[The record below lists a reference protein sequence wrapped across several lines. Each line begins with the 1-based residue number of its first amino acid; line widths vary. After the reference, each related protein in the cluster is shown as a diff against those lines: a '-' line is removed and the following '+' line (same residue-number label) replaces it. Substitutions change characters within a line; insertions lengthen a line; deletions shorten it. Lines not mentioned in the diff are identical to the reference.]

1 MRPDTGTVVVLGEE
15 QAEEAEGG
23 IPRLSDAVRWGV
35 QEQPS
40 PQLELFASS
49 TVLA

>member
-1 MRPDTGTVVVLGEE
+1 MAAGVVPG
-15 QAEEAEGG
+15 AEEADGG
-23 IPRLSDAVRWGV
+23 IPRVNEAARWGV
-35 QEQPS
+35 QEQAS